1 MFYFDRPVL
10 HAYPDGGF
18 DSLSLHKHAVGRSC
32 IVFCL
37 ITQSQFLDFKRFST
51 YFYFSRKCFF
61 GSVPP
66 PSLFSMTFS
75 EGHSNI
81 LQPCTK
87 IINFDHGRY
96 LLPWS
101 RGHRLVR
108 GLAMSDQWI
117 NRTFCDFWFIDP
129 LTDFEIQ
136 PSSPPRAAF
145 IFVFL
150 LDEIFI
156 HHDHIE
162 MDSSIFFNILFFLCT
177 WRAAFSSTRQFL
189 QKQSSNQKL

>member
-32 IVFCL
+32 VVFCL

-51 YFYFSRKCFF
+51 YFYLSRICFF
-61 GSVPP
+61 GSVPS

-101 RGHRLVR
+101 RGHRLMR

-150 LDEIFI
+150 LSMRFSYIMITLIWTVIFFQYSIFTDSIFI
-156 HHDHIE
+156 LH
-162 MDSSIFFNILFFLCT
+162 
-177 WRAAFSSTRQFL
+177 
-189 QKQSSNQKL
+189 